1 MNHKIYIDEAKY
13 IFEKLKECE
22 DYGNMYYVHSKSIN
36 RFIQNLLEKN
46 KLFVYNNLENDYTYV
61 CQQTNKYTALEQ
73 MKLT

>member
-1 MNHKIYIDEAKY
+1 M
-13 IFEKLKECE
+13 KECE